1 MFRRAI
7 TRKPGRNAA
16 DGLTTSTI
24 GLPDYGNLIR
34 QHDAYVQTL
43 SNLGLE
49 VIVLEAEP
57 GYPDAYFVEDVAV
70 VTPEIAVITIPG
82 ALSRQGEQESI
93 EPVLAQ
99 FRRIKRIEPPG
110 TVEGGDVLLVGK
122 HCFIGISERTNAL
135 GARQLGCFLEEYGY
149 SWEPISVDAGLHLK
163 SSVNDLGQDTLI
175 MTRTLS
181 RLEAFKRFTAV
192 IVNEN
197 ETNAANTMLVNDHL
211 IIPAGYPLT
220 KKELSDL
227 DRKVIE
233 LDVSEVSKM
242 DGGLTCMS
250 LRLT

>member
-1 MFRRAI
+1 MFRHAI

-16 DGLTTSTI
+16 EGLTTSTI
-24 GLPDYGNLIR
+24 GSPDYEKLIR
-34 QHDAYVQTL
+34 QHETYVHTL
-43 SNLGLE
+43 KNLGLE

-57 GYPDAYFVEDVAV
+57 NYPDAYFVEDVAV
-70 VTPEIAVITIPG
+70 VTPEVAVITIPG

-99 FRRIKRIEPPG
+99 YRPVKRIEPPG

-122 HCFIGISERTNAL
+122 HCFIGISERTNAH
-135 GARQLGCFLEEYGY
+135 GAKQLGSLLEEYGY
-149 SWEPISVDAGLHLK
+149 SWETIPVGAGLHLK

-175 MTRTLS
+175 MTRTLL
-181 RLEAFKRFTAV
+181 RHEAFKRFTVV
-192 IVNEN
+192 IVHEN
-197 ETNAANTMLVNDHL
+197 ETNGANVLLVNDHL
-211 IIPAGYPLT
+211 LIPAGYPLT
-220 KKELSDL
+220 KKLLSDL
-227 DRKVIE
+227 DRKIIE